1 MMKRSYIAILVFTLI
16 GWTGVCVAQD
26 NARLAERTLN
36 GTARYVGMAGAMTAI
51 GGDPSAAMD
60 NPAGLGLYR
69 RSELMITIDYAY
81 DLVAQQG
88 LTADPKKTHI
98 FSAPQASWVVCF
110 PTTNIYEV
118 GTQFHNLMLSYRRLH
133 TYDRAFYAQGGSD
146 ASLGAL
152 VAATGV
158 NLGMDYCTDRMNR
171 DNLLNIREGGGI
183 DEYAFQWATN
193 ISNKWYVGL
202 GINMQSYHMTSEGI
216 YEETFAKFSPIYN
229 KHYYNRNATSLL
241 FSGLSCTFSAGLI
254 YRPLHWLR
262 MGFSLQTASM
272 GYVTTYTNGTFSA
285 QTDSIGISNAPEGVW
300 DDSDI
305 RLPWRTS
312 TSVAFQLSKIG
323 MISLQY
329 DYAHIKGVDDMHSWR
344 AGMEFVPVAGM
355 YINAGYAY
363 ESTFNS
369 HIVPVPMVQSFDRQD
384 TYYMRPLGTQYAS
397 VAMGFRGKY
406 MIAQAAYQ
414 YRWQRIALGAHEDAQ
429 PYNMHADT
437 HRIVITLAWHRPNI

>member
-1 MMKRSYIAILVFTLI
+1 MIKRSYILLILLLLI
-16 GWTGVCVAQD
+16 AWSGVSMAQD

-51 GGDPSAAMD
+51 GGDPSAALD

-69 RSELMITIDYAY
+69 RSELMLTIDYAY
-81 DLVAQQG
+81 DITAQQG
-88 LTADPKKTHI
+88 QTAEPKKTHI
-98 FSAPQASWVVCF
+98 FSAPQASWIISF
-110 PTTNIYEV
+110 PTTNIYEI

-133 TYDRAFYAQGGSD
+133 SYDRTFHAQGGSD

-152 VAATGV
+152 VASTDV
-158 NLGMDYCTDRMNR
+158 NLGMNYCTDR
-171 DNLLNIREGGGI
+171 LNARSSLALTESGSI
-183 DEYAFQWATN
+183 DEYSFQWATN

-202 GINMQSYHMTSEGI
+202 GINMQSYSLMSNGDYIEYFQQYDAMG
-216 YEETFAKFSPIYN
+216 EP
-229 KHYYNRNATSLL
+229 YYNRNTTSLF
-241 FSGLSCTFSAGLI
+241 FSGLSCTFSAGVL
-254 YRPLHWLR
+254 YRPLPWLR

-272 GYVTTYTNGTFSA
+272 GYITTYTSGTFAA
-285 QTDSIGISNAPEGVW
+285 QTDTIGISNAPDGVW

-312 TSVAFQLSKIG
+312 TSVAFQLGKIG

-329 DYAHIKGVDDMHSWR
+329 DYAHTKGIDDMHSLR
-344 AGMEFVPVAGM
+344 AGVEFVPTAGM

-369 HIVPVPMVQSFDRQD
+369 EVVPVPMDKSFDRQD
-384 TYYMRPLGTQYAS
+384 TYYMCPLGTQYAS
-397 VAMGFRGKY
+397 VALGYRGKY

-414 YRWQRIALGAHEDAQ
+414 YRWQHFALGAHESAK
-429 PYNMHADT
+429 PYDMHTDT
-437 HRIVITLAWHRPNI
+437 HRIVLTLAWHRPR

>member
-1 MMKRSYIAILVFTLI
+1 MIKRSYILLILLLLI
-16 GWTGVCVAQD
+16 AWSGVSMAQD

-51 GGDPSAAMD
+51 GGDPSAALD

-69 RSELMITIDYAY
+69 RSELMLTIDYAY
-81 DLVAQQG
+81 DITAQQG
-88 LTADPKKTHI
+88 LTAEPNTTHI
-98 FSAPQASWVVCF
+98 FSAPQASWVVSF
-110 PTTNIYEV
+110 PTTNIYEI
-118 GTQFHNLMLSYRRLH
+118 GTQFHNLMIAYRRLH
-133 TYDRAFYAQGGSD
+133 SYDRTFHAQGGSD

-152 VAATGV
+152 VAGTGV

-171 DNLLNIREGGGI
+171 ENLLNVREGGAI

-202 GINMQSYHMTSEGI
+202 GINMQSYYMTSDGI
-216 YEETFAKFSPIYN
+216 YEETFDKYSPIYN
-229 KHYYNRNATSLL
+229 KPYYNRNATSLL

-254 YRPLHWLR
+254 YRPLDWLR

-285 QTDSIGISNAPEGVW
+285 QTDTIGMSNAPDGVW
-300 DDSDI
+300 DDTDM

-312 TSVAFQLSKIG
+312 TSVAFQLGKIG

-329 DYAHIKGVDDMHSWR
+329 DYAHIKGIDDMHSLR
-344 AGMEFVPVAGM
+344 AGVEFVPTAGM

-369 HIVPVPMVQSFDRQD
+369 EIVPVPMDKSFDRQD
-384 TYYMRPLGTQYAS
+384 TYYMCPLGTQYAS
-397 VAMGFRGKY
+397 VAMGYRGKY

-414 YRWQRIALGAHEDAQ
+414 YRWQRIALGAHEAAKTYD
-429 PYNMHADT
+429 MHADT
-437 HRIVITLAWHRPNI
+437 HRIVLTLAWHRPR

>member
-1 MMKRSYIAILVFTLI
+1 MIKRSYILLILLLLI
-16 GWTGVCVAQD
+16 AWSGVSMAQD

-51 GGDPSAAMD
+51 GGDPSAALD

-69 RSELMITIDYAY
+69 RSELMLTIDYAY
-81 DLVAQQG
+81 DITAQQG
-88 LTADPKKTHI
+88 QTAEPNTTHL
-98 FSAPQASWVVCF
+98 FSAPQASWIISF
-110 PTTNIYEV
+110 PTTNIYEI

-133 TYDRAFYAQGGSD
+133 AYNRSFHAQGGSD

-152 VAATGV
+152 VAGTDV
-158 NLGMDYCTDRMNR
+158 NLGMNYCTDR
-171 DNLLNIREGGGI
+171 LNARSSLALTESGSI
-183 DEYAFQWATN
+183 DEYSFQWATN
-193 ISNKWYVGL
+193 ISNKWYVGV
-202 GINMQSYHMTSEGI
+202 GINMQSNHMTSEGI

-229 KHYYNRNATSLL
+229 KYYYNRNATSLL

-254 YRPLHWLR
+254 YRPIHWLR

-312 TSVAFQLSKIG
+312 TSVACQLSKIG

-329 DYAHIKGVDDMHSWR
+329 DYAHIKGVDDMHALR

-369 HIVPVPMVQSFDRQD
+369 RIVPVPMVQSFDRQD

-397 VAMGFRGKY
+397 LALGYRGKY

-414 YRWQRIALGAHEDAQ
+414 YRWQHFALGAHESAK
-429 PYNMHADT
+429 PYDMHTDT
-437 HRIVITLAWHRPNI
+437 HRVVLTLAWHRPR

>member
-1 MMKRSYIAILVFTLI
+1 MIKRSYILLILLLLI
-16 GWTGVCVAQD
+16 AWSGVSMAQD
-26 NARLAERTLN
+26 DARLAERTLN

-51 GGDPSAAMD
+51 GGDPSAALD

-69 RSELMITIDYAY
+69 RSELMLTIDYAY
-81 DLVAQQG
+81 DITAQQG
-88 LTADPKKTHI
+88 QTAEPNTTHI
-98 FSAPQASWVVCF
+98 FSAPQASWVVSF
-110 PTTNIYEV
+110 PTTNIYEI
-118 GTQFHNLMLSYRRLH
+118 GTQFHNLMIAYRRLH
-133 TYDRAFYAQGGSD
+133 SYDRTFHAQGGSD

-152 VAATGV
+152 VAGTGV
-158 NLGMDYCTDRMNR
+158 NLGMDYCTDQLNR
-171 DNLLNIREGGGI
+171 ENLLNVREGGAI
-183 DEYAFQWATN
+183 DEYAFQWAAN

-202 GINMQSYHMTSEGI
+202 GINMQSYYMTSDGI
-216 YEETFAKFSPIYN
+216 YEETFDKYSPIYN
-229 KHYYNRNATSLL
+229 KPYYNRNATSLL

-285 QTDSIGISNAPEGVW
+285 QTDTIGISNAPDGVW
-300 DDSDI
+300 DDTDM

-312 TSVAFQLSKIG
+312 TSVAFQLGKIG

-329 DYAHIKGVDDMHSWR
+329 DYAHIKGIDDMHSLR
-344 AGMEFVPVAGM
+344 AGVEFVPTAGM

-369 HIVPVPMVQSFDRQD
+369 EVVPVPMDKSFDRQD
-384 TYYMRPLGTQYAS
+384 TYYMCPLGTQYAS
-397 VAMGFRGKY
+397 VALGYRGKY

-414 YRWQRIALGAHEDAQ
+414 YRWQHFALGAHESAK
-429 PYNMHADT
+429 PYDMHADT
-437 HRIVITLAWHRPNI
+437 HRIVLTLAWHRPR

>member
-1 MMKRSYIAILVFTLI
+1 
-16 GWTGVCVAQD
+16 
-26 NARLAERTLN
+26 
-36 GTARYVGMAGAMTAI
+36 
-51 GGDPSAAMD
+51 
-60 NPAGLGLYR
+60 
-69 RSELMITIDYAY
+69 
-81 DLVAQQG
+81 
-88 LTADPKKTHI
+88 
-98 FSAPQASWVVCF
+98 
-110 PTTNIYEV
+110 
-118 GTQFHNLMLSYRRLH
+118 MLSYRRLH
-133 TYDRAFYAQGGSD
+133 SYDRTFHAQGGSD

-152 VAATGV
+152 VAGTGV

-171 DNLLNIREGGGI
+171 ENLLNVREGGAI

-202 GINMQSYHMTSEGI
+202 GINMQSYYMTSDGI
-216 YEETFAKFSPIYN
+216 YEETFDKYSPIYN
-229 KHYYNRNATSLL
+229 KPYYNRNATSLL

-285 QTDSIGISNAPEGVW
+285 QTDTLGISNAPDGVW
-300 DDSDI
+300 DDTDM

-312 TSVAFQLSKIG
+312 TSVAFQLGKIG

-329 DYAHIKGVDDMHSWR
+329 DYAHIKGIDDMHSLR
-344 AGMEFVPVAGM
+344 AGVEFVPVAGM

-369 HIVPVPMVQSFDRQD
+369 EIVPVPMDQSFDRQD

-414 YRWQRIALGAHEDAQ
+414 YRWQRIALGAHEAAKTYD
-429 PYNMHADT
+429 MHADT
-437 HRIVITLAWHRPNI
+437 HRIVLTLAWHRPNR

>member
-1 MMKRSYIAILVFTLI
+1 MIKRSYILLILLLLI
-16 GWTGVCVAQD
+16 AWSGVSMAQD

-51 GGDPSAAMD
+51 GGDPSAALD

-69 RSELMITIDYAY
+69 RSELMLTIDYAY
-81 DLVAQQG
+81 DITAQQG
-88 LTADPKKTHI
+88 LTADPNKTHI
-98 FSAPQASWVVCF
+98 FSAPQASWVVSF
-110 PTTNIYEV
+110 PTTNIYEI
-118 GTQFHNLMLSYRRLH
+118 GTQFHNLMIAYRRLH
-133 TYDRAFYAQGGSD
+133 SYDRTFHAQGGSD

-152 VAATGV
+152 VAGTGV
-158 NLGMDYCTDRMNR
+158 NLGMDYCTDRLNR
-171 DNLLNIREGGGI
+171 ENLLNVREGGAI
-183 DEYAFQWATN
+183 DEYAFQWAAN

-202 GINMQSYHMTSEGI
+202 GINMQSYYMTSDGI
-216 YEETFAKFSPIYN
+216 YEETFDKYSPINN
-229 KHYYNRNATSLL
+229 KPYYNRNATSLL

-254 YRPLHWLR
+254 YRPLDWLR

-285 QTDSIGISNAPEGVW
+285 QTDTIGISNAPDGVW
-300 DDSDI
+300 DDTNM

-329 DYAHIKGVDDMHSWR
+329 DYAHIKGIDDMHSLR
-344 AGMEFVPVAGM
+344 AGVEFVPTAGM

-369 HIVPVPMVQSFDRQD
+369 EIVPVPMDQSFDRQD

-397 VAMGFRGKY
+397 VALGYRGKY

-414 YRWQRIALGAHEDAQ
+414 YRWQRIALGAHEAAKTYD
-429 PYNMHADT
+429 MHADT
-437 HRIVITLAWHRPNI
+437 HRIVLTLAWHRPR

>member
-1 MMKRSYIAILVFTLI
+1 MIKRSYILLTLLLLI
-16 GWTGVCVAQD
+16 AWSGVSMAQD

-51 GGDPSAAMD
+51 GGDPSAALD

-69 RSELMITIDYAY
+69 RSELMLTIDYAY
-81 DLVAQQG
+81 DITAQQG
-88 LTADPKKTHI
+88 QTAEPKKMHL
-98 FSAPQASWVVCF
+98 FSAPQASWIISF
-110 PTTNIYEV
+110 PTTNIYEI

-133 TYDRAFYAQGGSD
+133 VYNRSFYAQASSD

-152 VAATGV
+152 VASTDV
-158 NLGMDYCTDRMNR
+158 NLGMNYCTDR
-171 DNLLNIREGGGI
+171 LNARSSLALTESGSI
-183 DEYAFQWATN
+183 DEYSFQWATN

-202 GINMQSYHMTSEGI
+202 GINMQSYSLMSNGDYTEYFQH
-216 YEETFAKFSPIYN
+216 YDAKGEP
-229 KHYYNRNATSLL
+229 YYNRNTTSLFL
-241 FSGLSCTFSAGLI
+241 SGLSCTFSAGVL
-254 YRPLHWLR
+254 YRPLPWLR

-272 GYVTTYTNGTFSA
+272 GYITTYTSGTFA
-285 QTDSIGISNAPEGVW
+285 ARTDSLRLSNAPDGVW

-312 TSVAFQLSKIG
+312 TSVAFQLGKIG

-329 DYAHIKGVDDMHSWR
+329 DYAHTKGIDDMHSLR
-344 AGMEFVPVAGM
+344 TGVEFVPTAGM

-369 HIVPVPMVQSFDRQD
+369 EVVPVPMDKSFDRQD
-384 TYYMRPLGTQYAS
+384 TYYMCPLGTQYAS
-397 VAMGFRGKY
+397 VALGYRGKY

-414 YRWQRIALGAHEDAQ
+414 YRWQHFALGAHESAK
-429 PYNMHADT
+429 PYDMHTDT
-437 HRIVITLAWHRPNI
+437 HRIVLTLAWHRPR